1 MNSFQYVFPIHLVNI
16 HFKFFNKSTIDA
28 QISFSG
34 TPFIFN
40 IARWVGPLIEK
51 YTTIIHKSFFNVF
64 QMVKTKFF
72 LFIRF

>member
-1 MNSFQYVFPIHLVNI
+1 MITVYVFPIHLLNL

-34 TPFIFN
+34 TPFIIN

-51 YTTIIHKSFFNVF
+51 IYNNNTQIIF
-64 QMVKTKFF
+64 QC
-72 LFIRF
+72 LSNGQN